1 MNRNLHKSFPI
12 YEIVPTLQ
20 DALHSGNRAI
30 LQAAPGAGKTTVVP
44 LALLEE
50 PWLAGKKIVMLEPR
64 RLAARAAAVRMVQT
78 LGEKVGETV
87 GYRMR
92 GQTRVSGKTR
102 IEVVTEGV
110 LTRLLQSDPELGDVG
125 LVIFDEF
132 HERSIHADLGLAL
145 SLQSQEF
152 FREDLRIL
160 VMSATLQAEAVQKV
174 LGDVPFVRSEGR
186 SFPVDVRYLDIK
198 SPIPLP
204 ERIGEAAAKQALEA
218 LKREEGSLL
227 VFLPGARE
235 IRQAERWLLD
245 RVDESVIVAPLYGAM
260 EAKAQRVAIEPAP
273 KGKRKVVLATNIAET
288 SLTIEGVRVVIDS
301 GLERGVRYDVSSGM
315 DLYETR
321 AISQESATQRAGRA
335 GRTAPGVCYRLWHET
350 KALPPARKVEILT
363 SDLSTLRLELAAW
376 GAEPGDLAWVD
387 EPPEFALKEAEN
399 LLIFLNM
406 MEKSGQITPHGQKAL
421 QLGQP
426 PRIAHMLLEAKELG
440 LGYEGAL
447 LALWWQERLFKARS
461 VDLREILEET
471 ERAVHGRKDL
481 RKSLEKLLKRLDHE
495 SIEENLQTAGVTIP
509 WIPGQAR
516 NDEGYSRSPMEK
528 PNRLQSEKAG
538 LLTALAYPERI
549 AKSRDERGRY
559 LTAAGKG
566 AKLDAQ
572 CALAGCEYLA
582 IGRMQMLGAE
592 GRILEA
598 APILEVELQEHFG
611 HWIESDDSV
620 RWNDETGRVEARR
633 QESLGA
639 VVLKSV
645 SIENPDA
652 ALIARALMEAVQQN
666 GLAVLPWEKKSLS
679 LLQRMRFAHAHL
691 PEQFDDF
698 GEVWLLKT
706 LEEWLLPYLTGM
718 RSLKDLQTLDMA
730 EIVRGM
736 AGWEA
741 MQALDG
747 LVPERLEVPSG
758 SKIALDYG
766 DERKAVL
773 PVRLQEVFGWEQ
785 TPRILEGRLPVTLHL
800 LSPAHRPLA
809 VTEDLANFWRN
820 VYPEVRK
827 EMRGRYPKHYWPEDP
842 YEAVAT
848 RKTKKGLGLK

>member
-1 MNRNLHKSFPI
+1 MTQLPI
-12 YEIVPTLQ
+12 HAILPELKR
-20 DALHSGNRAI
+20 ALSTHTRAV
-30 LQAAPGAGKTTVVP
+30 LQAAPGAGKTTMVP
-44 LALLEE
+44 LALLDES
-50 PWLAGKKIVMLEPR
+50 WLAGKKIVMLEPR
-64 RLAARAAAVRMVQT
+64 RLAARSAAERMAQM
-78 LGEKVGETV
+78 LGERVGETV

-92 GQTRVSGKTR
+92 GESRVSGKTR

-110 LTRLLQSDPELGDVG
+110 LTRLLQSDPELGGVG

-160 VMSATLQAEAVQKV
+160 VMSATLRVEALRQV

-186 SFPVDVRYLDIK
+186 SFSVDVRYLDIK

-227 VFLPGARE
+227 LFLPGARE
-235 IRQAERWLLD
+235 IRQAERYLIE
-245 RVDESVIVAPLYGAM
+245 RVDDSVVVAPLYGAM
-260 EAKAQRVAIEPAP
+260 EAKAQRMAIEPAP

-288 SLTIEGVRVVIDS
+288 SLTIEGVRVVIDG

-315 DLYETR
+315 DIYETR

-350 KALPPARKVEILT
+350 KALPPARKPEILT

-376 GAEPGDLAWVD
+376 GAEPGELQWMD
-387 EPPEFALKEAEN
+387 EPPEFALKEAQK

-426 PRIAHMLLEAKELG
+426 PRIAHMLLVAKELG

-447 LALWWQERLFKARS
+447 LALWWQERPFKARS
-461 VDLREILEET
+461 VDLREILEES
-471 ERAVHGRKDL
+471 ERITAARKDL
-481 RKSLEKLLKRLDHE
+481 RKSLEKLLDRLE
-495 SIEENLQTAGVTIP
+495 IK
-509 WIPGQAR
+509 
-516 NDEGYSRSPMEK
+516 K
-528 PNRLQSEKAG
+528 PDDRLQSEKAG

-549 AKSRDERGRY
+549 AKSRGERGRY
-559 LTAAGKG
+559 VTAAGKG
-566 AKLDAQ
+566 AELDAQ
-572 CALAGCEYLA
+572 SAPAGSDYLT
-582 IGRMQMLGAE
+582 IGRMQTQGAE

-598 APILEVELQEHFG
+598 APISKEELYKYFG
-611 HWIESDDSV
+611 HRIESGEMV

-633 QESLGA
+633 QERLGA
-639 VVLKSV
+639 VVLKSAF
-645 SIENPDA
+645 IENPDD
-652 ALIARALMEAVQQN
+652 ALIERALMDAVRQK
-666 GLAVLPWEKKSLS
+666 GLAMLPWEKKSLS
-679 LLQRMRFAHAHL
+679 LLRRLRFAHAHL
-691 PEQFDDF
+691 PDRFGDF
-698 GEVWLLKT
+698 GEKRLLES

-736 AGWEA
+736 ADWET
-741 MQALDG
+741 MQALDR

-758 SKIALDYG
+758 SKIPLDYG

-773 PVRLQEVFGWEQ
+773 PVRLQEVFGWQQ
-785 TPRILEGRLPVTLHL
+785 TPRILEGRLSVTLHL

-809 VTEDLANFWRN
+809 VTEDLASFWQN

-827 EMRGRYPKHYWPEDP
+827 QMRGRYPKHYWPEDP
-842 YEAVAT
+842 FTAIAT
-848 RKTKKGLGLK
+848 SKTKKGMGIRD

>member
-1 MNRNLHKSFPI
+1 MTQLPI
-12 YEIVPTLQ
+12 HAILPELKR
-20 DALHSGNRAI
+20 ALSTHTRAV

-44 LALLEE
+44 LALLDES
-50 PWLAGKKIVMLEPR
+50 WLVGKKIVMLEPR
-64 RLAARAAAVRMVQT
+64 RLAARAAAVRMAQM
-78 LGEKVGETV
+78 LGERVGETV

-92 GQTRVSGKTR
+92 GETRVSGKTR

-110 LTRLLQSDPELGDVG
+110 LTRLLQSDPELGGVG

-152 FREDLRIL
+152 FCEDLRIL
-160 VMSATLQAEAVQKV
+160 VMSATLRAEALRQV

-186 SFPVDVRYLDIK
+186 SFSVDVRYLDIK

-204 ERIGEAAAKQALEA
+204 DRIGEVAAKKALEA

-227 VFLPGARE
+227 LFLPGARE
-235 IRQAERWLLD
+235 IRQAERWLQE
-245 RVDESVIVAPLYGAM
+245 RVEESVIVAPLYGAM
-260 EAKAQRVAIEPAP
+260 EAKAQRMAIEPAP
-273 KGKRKVVLATNIAET
+273 RGKRKVVLATNIAET

-301 GLERGVRYDVSSGM
+301 GLERGVRYDVSSGL
-315 DLYETR
+315 DIYETR

-350 KALPPARKVEILT
+350 KALPPARKPEILT

-376 GAEPGDLAWVD
+376 GAEPGELQWVD
-387 EPPEFALKEAEN
+387 EPPEYALKEAQK

-406 MEKSGQITPHGQKAL
+406 IEKSGQITPHGRKAL

-447 LALWWQERLFKARS
+447 LALWWQERPFKARS
-461 VDLREILEET
+461 VDLRQIMEET
-471 ERAVHGRKDL
+471 ERAVRGRKDL
-481 RKSLEKLLKRLDHE
+481 RKSLEKLLKRLDLE
-495 SIEENLQTAGVTIP
+495 SVEEHLQTAGVTTP

-516 NDEGYSRSPMEK
+516 NDEGCPKSPVEK
-528 PNRLQSEKAG
+528 PDHLHSEKAG

-549 AKSRDERGRY
+549 AKSRGERGRY
-559 LTAAGKG
+559 VTAAGKG

-572 CALAGCEYLA
+572 SAPAGSEYLA
-582 IGRMQMLGAE
+582 VGRMQTQGAE

-598 APILEVELQEHFG
+598 APISKEELYKYFG
-611 HWIESDDSV
+611 HRIESEASV
-620 RWNDETGRVEARR
+620 RWSDETGRVEARR
-633 QESLGA
+633 QERLGA
-639 VVLKSV
+639 VVLKSA
-645 SIENPDA
+645 SIENPGD
-652 ALIARALMEAVQQN
+652 ALIERALMDAVRQK
-666 GLAVLPWEKKSLS
+666 GLAMLPWEKKSLS
-679 LLQRMRFAHAHL
+679 LLQRLRFAHAHL
-691 PEQFDDF
+691 PDRFDDF
-698 GEVWLLKT
+698 GEARLLES
-706 LEEWLLPYLTGM
+706 LEAWLLPYLTGM
-718 RSLKDLQTLDMA
+718 RSIKDLQTLDMA

-736 AGWEA
+736 AGWDT
-741 MQALDG
+741 MQTLDG

-773 PVRLQEVFGWEQ
+773 PVRLQEVFGWVE
-785 TPRILEGRLPVTLHL
+785 TPRILEGRLSVTLHL

-809 VTEDLANFWRN
+809 VTEDLASFWQN

-827 EMRGRYPKHYWPEDP
+827 QMRGRYPKHYWPEDP
-842 YEAVAT
+842 FTAIAT
-848 RKTKKGLGLK
+848 SKTKKGMGIRD

>member
-1 MNRNLHKSFPI
+1 MTQLPI
-12 YEIVPTLQ
+12 HSILPELKL
-20 DALHSGNRAI
+20 ALSAHNRAV

-44 LALLEE
+44 LALLGE

-64 RLAARAAAVRMVQT
+64 RLAARAAAIRMAQS

-92 GQTRVSGKTR
+92 GQTRVSDKTR

-110 LTRLLQSDPELGDVG
+110 LTRLLQSDPELGGVG

-145 SLQSQEF
+145 SLQTQEF

-160 VMSATLQAEAVQKV
+160 VMSATLRAEALRQV
-174 LGDVPFVRSEGR
+174 LGDVPFVRSEGHC
-186 SFPVDVRYLDIK
+186 FPVDVRYLDIK
-198 SPIPLP
+198 APIPLAD
-204 ERIGEAAAKQALEA
+204 RIGEAAAKQALEA
-218 LKREEGSLL
+218 LKCEEGSLL
-227 VFLPGARE
+227 LFLPGARE
-235 IRQAERWLLD
+235 IRQAERYLIE
-245 RVDESVIVAPLYGAM
+245 RVDDSVVVAPLYGAM
-260 EAKAQRVAIEPAP
+260 EAKAQRMAIEPAP
-273 KGKRKVVLATNIAET
+273 AGKRKVVLATNIAET
-288 SLTIEGVRVVIDS
+288 SLTIEGVRVVIDG
-301 GLERGVRYDVSSGM
+301 GLERGVRYDTSSGM
-315 DLYETR
+315 DIYETR

-350 KALPPARKVEILT
+350 KALPPARKPEILT

-376 GAEPGDLAWVD
+376 GAEPGELQWVD
-387 EPPEFALKEAEN
+387 EPPEYALKEAQK
-399 LLIFLNM
+399 LLIFLNII
-406 MEKSGQITPHGQKAL
+406 EKSGQITPHGQKAL

-447 LALWWQERLFKARS
+447 LALWWQERPFKARG

-471 ERAVHGRKDL
+471 ERAVRGRKDL
-481 RKSLEKLLKRLDHE
+481 HKSLEKLLDRLE
-495 SIEENLQTAGVTIP
+495 IT
-509 WIPGQAR
+509 
-516 NDEGYSRSPMEK
+516 K
-528 PNRLQSEKAG
+528 PHRWQSEKAG

-549 AKSRDERGRY
+549 AKSRGERGRY
-559 LTAAGKG
+559 VTAVGKG

-572 CALAGCEYLA
+572 SALAGSEYLA
-582 IGRMQMLGAE
+582 VGRMQILGAE

-598 APILEVELQEHFG
+598 APISKEELYEHFS
-611 HWIESDDSV
+611 HRIESEASV
-620 RWNDETGRVEARR
+620 RWSDETGRVEARR
-633 QESLGA
+633 QERLGA
-639 VVLKSV
+639 VVLKSA
-645 SIENPDA
+645 SIENPDD
-652 ALIARALMEAVQQN
+652 ALIERALMDAVRQK
-666 GLAVLPWEKKSLS
+666 GLALLPWEKKSLS
-679 LLQRMRFAHAHL
+679 LLRRLRFAHTHL
-691 PEQFDDF
+691 PDRFDDF
-698 GEVWLLKT
+698 GEERLLES

-718 RSLKDLQTLDMA
+718 RSLKSLQTLDMA

-741 MQALDG
+741 MQALDR

-773 PVRLQEVFGWEQ
+773 AVRLQEVFGWVE
-785 TPRILEGRLPVTLHL
+785 TPRILEGRLSVTLHL

-809 VTEDLANFWRN
+809 VTEDLTNFWQN

-842 YEAVAT
+842 FTAIAT
-848 RKTKKGLGLK
+848 RKTKRQMESGR